1 MLVVGMAHQ
10 GLVCLL
16 LASGWWSVSATRR
29 MMDTVATTR
38 SLWKSGMLPAI
49 TSTFLC
55 ARASGPSVC
64 TCSLPCGR
72 YEMCWPAIMRD
83 ADGVILVY
91 NPDNR
96 AHEKE
101 IEIWCVVATVSMRIV
116 AWCCPILKL
125 DDCTGTSSSAGK
137 PALKIAAAL
146 HSHTRLPPAPS
157 PARVRIVFPANVSTR
172 VACLTA
178 IIVCAVCFACVCVCG
193 CGTQPGHCRR

>member
-1 MLVVGMAHQ
+1 
-10 GLVCLL
+10 
-16 LASGWWSVSATRR
+16 
-29 MMDTVATTR
+29 
-38 SLWKSGMLPAI
+38 
-49 TSTFLC
+49 
-55 ARASGPSVC
+55 
-64 TCSLPCGR
+64 
-72 YEMCWPAIMRD
+72 MRD

-101 IEIWCVVATVSMRIV
+101 IEIWCVVAAVSMRIV
-116 AWCCPILKL
+116 AWCCPKLKL

-157 PARVRIVFPANVSTR
+157 PARVRFMFPANVSTP

-178 IIVCAVCFACVCVCG
+178 IIVCAVCFACVCVVVVRS
-193 CGTQPGHCRR
+193 PGIAGGEATEHQLRRARLVAHGVRQVRREPGEPATVVLRQWTKEWGHMNSAFIPPYPRAMQQ